1 MPCMYSFY
9 PHHNFVGGKAG
20 HSISPVAVAGMVV
33 WCDDSIRYL
42 MYLRVCQSLLVVC
55 GFAVMVDRRSFK
67 MKHVPAS
74 DDVLRGFP

>member
-1 MPCMYSFY
+1 M
-9 PHHNFVGGKAG
+9 
-20 HSISPVAVAGMVV
+20 AVAGMVV